1 MPSIKKEDKQIQ
13 ALNEII
19 DELNEI
25 KVLNGAISGKFR
37 IAVVVEQSEKKTLKV
52 RLDAKDTRR
61 ILPVV
66 IARKARISKDIRAK
80 AVKYRID
87 LSVEDLELMDGPVEA
102 VTTGTDQNLELASGD
117 REESDISD
125 DLEMTGDFPGNG
137 APPGAFM

>member
-102 VTTGTDQNLELASGD
+102 VTTGTDQNLELASGN